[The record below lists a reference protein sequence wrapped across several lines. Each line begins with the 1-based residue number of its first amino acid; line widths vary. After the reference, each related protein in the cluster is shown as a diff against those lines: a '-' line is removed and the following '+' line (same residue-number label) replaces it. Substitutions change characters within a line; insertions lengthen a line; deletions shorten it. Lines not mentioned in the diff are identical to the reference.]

1 MPGIHVAA
9 LGTETSEQALDDA
22 AEAAGEPAASAA
34 ATAEAVQEF
43 RVHLASGKFA
53 GTDTDGSRRDWIAT
67 ADVTAWLARITAAGG

>member
-1 MPGIHVAA
+1 MNHITRLQSKLAA
-9 LGTETSEQALDDA
+9 AQT
-22 AEAAGEPAASAA
+22 SAA

-53 GTDTDGSRRDWIAT
+53 GTDADGGRRDWIAT

>member
-1 MPGIHVAA
+1 MNQITRLQSQLAA
-9 LGTETSEQALDDA
+9 AQT
-22 AEAAGEPAASAA
+22 SAA

-67 ADVTAWLARITAAGG
+67 ADVTAWLARISAAGG